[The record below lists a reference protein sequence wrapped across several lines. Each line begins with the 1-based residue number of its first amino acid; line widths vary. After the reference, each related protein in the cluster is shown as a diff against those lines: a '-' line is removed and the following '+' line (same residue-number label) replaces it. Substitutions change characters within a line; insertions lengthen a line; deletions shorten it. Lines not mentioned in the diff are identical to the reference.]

1 MLQPEAAPMTEGT
14 QAQCQLTANHS
25 NTAIPVH
32 LVMQVVAAG

>member
-25 NTAIPVH
+25 CTDIHVH